1 LRDAVALALR
11 AIVDPR
17 AVVPLG
23 AALKDPARS
32 VRAVATCALR
42 ERRDR
47 RAVVP
52 LCGILA
58 DADAELRRL
67 AAAALGELGDR
78 RAVEP
83 LCAALDD
90 ADIDVRSAAALAL
103 GQIKDPRAIEPL
115 CAAIAQQRFH
125 THILVWA
132 LRRRHRMMR
141 RVAAQALGKEQQT
154 ATEIAALIAAQN
166 VSDPVVGSTAAAVLN
181 TIAARVGRLRTDH
194 TEQQRLKDCLAQL
207 PIVDVARWALL
218 NGARFGPMTPGDD
231 TMVERTFTRPDALV
245 QFLIGEKPML
255 RMSWS
260 ATGEALIV
268 EYFYQS
274 TGRLNG
280 RFVILRRG
288 KPAEYLCYL
297 AWLVEHHGS
306 YETVQLQV
314 LAS

>member
-1 LRDAVALALR
+1 MFAQR
-11 AIVDPR
+11 
-17 AVVPLG
+17 
-23 AALKDPARS
+23 
-32 VRAVATCALR
+32 
-42 ERRDR
+42 R
-47 RAVVP
+47 RARCVSVGTRGRS
-52 LCGILA
+52 CRSAGALA
-58 DADAELRRL
+58 DADPELRRT

-103 GQIKDPRAIEPL
+103 GQLKDPRAIEPL
-115 CAAIAQQRFH
+115 CAAIARHRFH
-125 THILVWA
+125 AHILVWA
-132 LRRRHRMMR
+132 LRRRHRLMR
-141 RVAAQALGKEQQT
+141 RVAAEALGNSQQA
-154 ATEIAALIAAQN
+154 ATEITALIAAQN
-166 VSDPVVGSTAAAVLN
+166 DPDPEVGCAAAAVLN
-181 TIAARVGRLRTDH
+181 TIAARVGRLRADH
-194 TEQQRLKDCLAQL
+194 TEQQRLQGCLAQL
-207 PIVDVARWALL
+207 PVVDVARWTLL

-231 TMVERTFTRPDALV
+231 TMIEHTFKSPDPLV
-245 QFLIGEKPML
+245 QFLVAEKPML

-260 ATGEALIV
+260 ATGEAVIV

-306 YETVQLQV
+306 YETVQLQA
-314 LAS
+314 LALVVYAGSTFRSVILEGEPKGRSAGHAAC